1 MATPQGAATSPRQAT
16 LTPAIIIL
24 GADALLAARP
34 ATPGQLVNACYAAGY
49 SAVIPSSWGDELVAS
64 GCLREIAARGQ
75 GSVVL
80 CACPRVGERMRRIE
94 SLLPHLLPLASPP
107 VAAARYLRARAGH
120 HGVHITYVGDCPGG
134 GDASIDRHATPGALL
149 RSLTKRGINV
159 AAQPREVEERLLR
172 DARRFYSLPGGAPAP
187 NWLYVEKRGYTLI
200 EPSGR
205 DFLAEVAF
213 RVSKRERRV
222 VDLAPRL
229 GCACSGVVV
238 GQPWTEARDK
248 VAAVEPPRAVHEVLD
263 HDVPVDLSA
272 PLEPWTGS
280 AVGGEPT
287 VAIPLE
293 ALAALYDS
301 DAKAST
307 VRTAAPPPIPVRRT
321 SGSKSAEPTTPTRA
335 PDGAP
340 RLSPTAVKAATDPP
354 ALETVPSGAETD
366 TPSEPEAHNAAALER
381 PASRRPSREPATP
394 VLRAWRPSGETDVD
408 ATDADQPLPSTGEP
422 ALDHALAVAGAG
434 GQRSVNSAAV
444 WPLRSEYSGARQL
457 LVVAACLVLAA
468 CATAAVSMLMLGR
481 SPFGHRGSQSAAT
494 HPAAIHAP
502 GSAAVAPTDNTALA
516 DTASSGTD
524 TASMDTAGAMPET
537 PDLPRLPIG
546 AAPDGRLSPSAEAMH
561 TGPPLGRNPAPVFT
575 PGAAPIPRGDQP
587 VIDRPPSGGVPYS
600 QALNRPPTPPANSR
614 AGRSTDSVLA
624 IRAEIA
630 RRRHRV
636 DSLRVLLDSLARRAK
651 VDSVTNGPQ
660 GSTRR

>member
-1 MATPQGAATSPRQAT
+1 MATPQRAASSPRPAT

-80 CACPRVGERMRRIE
+80 CACPRVGERMRRIQ

-134 GDASIDRHATPGALL
+134 GDPSIDRHATPGALL
-149 RSLTKRGINV
+149 RSLTKRGIDV
-159 AAQPREVEERLLR
+159 AAQSREVEERLLR

-238 GQPWTEARDK
+238 GQPWIEARDK
-248 VAAVEPPRAVHEVLD
+248 VAAAEPPRAVHEVLD

-287 VAIPLE
+287 VPIPLE

-307 VRTAAPPPIPVRRT
+307 IRTAPPAPVQLRRT

-335 PDGAP
+335 PDGAL
-340 RLSPTAVKAATDPP
+340 RLSPPAVKAATDPP
-354 ALETVPSGAETD
+354 ALDTVPSAAESD
-366 TPSEPEAHNAAALER
+366 APAREPEARNAAALER
-381 PASRRPSREPATP
+381 PAGHRPNREPATP
-394 VLRAWRPSGETDVD
+394 VLREWRPSGETDVD
-408 ATDADQPLPSTGEP
+408 ATDADQPVTSTGEP
-422 ALDHALAVAGAG
+422 APDPESAVPDAGE
-434 GQRSVNSAAV
+434 QRSVNSAAV
-444 WPLRSEYSGARQL
+444 WPLRSEHSGARQT
-457 LVVAACLVLAA
+457 LVLVACLVLAA
-468 CATAAVSMLMLGR
+468 CATAAVSMLLLGR
-481 SPFGHRGSQSAAT
+481 SPFSHRGSQSAAT

-502 GSAAVAPTDNTALA
+502 PAVAPTDSTALA
-516 DTASSGTD
+516 DTASSGAD
-524 TASMDTAGAMPET
+524 TASTDTAGAVPQT
-537 PDLPRLPIG
+537 ADLPRLPIG
-546 AAPDGRLSPSAEAMH
+546 SAPNGRLSPAAEAMH
-561 TGPPLGRNPAPVFT
+561 AGPPLARNPAPVFT

-587 VIDRPPSGGVPYS
+587 VTDRPPSGGVPYS

-614 AGRSTDSVLA
+614 AGRAADSVLA
-624 IRAEIA
+624 IQAEIA

-636 DSLRVLLDSLARRAK
+636 DSLRVLLDSLAKRAK
-651 VDSVTNGPQ
+651 VDSITNGSQ
-660 GSTRR
+660 GPTRR